1 VYNFTNRG
9 GNVSYYKKVW
19 KKILILVLILVLETM
34 NIPAISVKAFALE
47 LSNNS
52 IIKYSA
58 LSNEKVV
65 YSPQDLSGILKV
77 QLQER
82 RTNFSIIYK
91 ADTTNIKS
99 IIQASIDV
107 ILKAD
112 DYLHNSINSYKWSY
126 EGYQNNG
133 TINFEFSFYT
143 TKAQEDYVD
152 SEVTAILKDIIKVS
166 MNDHQ
171 KERAIHDYIVANVA
185 YDTTLQK
192 YSAYEGLKNGLTVC
206 NGYAQLAY
214 KMLNQLGIEAK
225 IVLGTANGSGHAW
238 NLVKLD
244 NIWYH
249 LDCTWDDPVPDVKGR
264 ILYDYFNL
272 SDEQI
277 SRDHSFEKS
286 DYPVANQVYSNKT
299 SIFDEKDFVQWT
311 KTVSSTNVIPSK
323 EWSINF
329 NKEVDELSLKDK
341 IFICKEGTNSNFPIV
356 LELSQDKKSVKI
368 KHNIPYEL
376 GENYSL
382 YIRKEINGVNK
393 YTYLKTGIKMNFT
406 IVR

>member
-1 VYNFTNRG
+1 VYNFIKGG
-9 GNVSYYKKVW
+9 GNVSYYKKVL
-19 KKILILVLILVLETM
+19 KKIWILVLILVLETM
-34 NIPAISVKAFALE
+34 NIPAISVKASALE

-52 IIKYSA
+52 TIKYSA
-58 LSNEKVV
+58 LSDEKVA
-65 YSPQDLSGILKV
+65 YSPQDLNDILKV

-82 RTNFSIIYK
+82 RTSFSVIYK

-99 IIQASIDV
+99 IIQASIAG

-112 DYLHNSINSYKWSY
+112 DYLQNAMNSYKWSY
-126 EGYQNNG
+126 AGYQNNG
-133 TINFEFSFYT
+133 TINFEFSFHT

-166 MNDHQ
+166 MNEHQ
-171 KERAIHDYIVANVA
+171 KEKAIHDYIVANVA
-185 YDTTLQK
+185 YDTTLEK

-206 NGYAQLAY
+206 SGYAQLAY
-214 KMLNQLGIEAK
+214 KMLNQSGIDAK
-225 IVLGTANGSGHAW
+225 IVVGTANGGGHAW
-238 NLVKLD
+238 NLVKLN

-264 ILYDYFNL
+264 ILYNYFNL

-277 SRDHSFEKS
+277 SKDHSFEKL

-299 SIFDEKDFVQWT
+299 SLFDEKDFVQWT
-311 KTVSSTNVIPSK
+311 KIVSRTNIIPSK

-329 NKEVDELSLKDK
+329 SKEVDELSLKDK

-368 KHNIPYEL
+368 KHNIPFEL

-393 YTYLKTGIKMNFT
+393 DIDLKTGIKMNFT
-406 IVR
+406 IGR